1 LFDAAPQPIYLLDG
15 ELTVV
20 FLNGACRD
28 WLGPA
33 AEGLLGRQCR
43 YHSDSGPE
51 GPDAVAAG
59 LCPPSAVL
67 DGQSTQSTVSCPAV
81 DGATRWRRANFIPL
95 GGSGSDVI
103 GLVAVL
109 DADDLAGQMAVE
121 DVALSGPGV
130 EGTSAELHEQIGRF
144 RRELAARSRSD
155 HLIGDGPAI
164 RRVRRQVEL
173 AAGSRC
179 SVLLV
184 GPSGSGRQ
192 RTAAAI
198 HYRGIGATVSGR
210 TSGSLIPL
218 ACSVLGADLIGS
230 TITAL
235 SAGSPLGDEAGCSTL
250 LLNDADRLPLEVQG
264 ELTRLLLFKP
274 FPLRLI
280 ATAGQPLGELVSK
293 GKYRADLA
301 AGLSTI
307 TIELPPLARRRE
319 DLPLLAQAFL
329 EEFNSQ
335 GARQLSGF
343 TPEALDALDAH
354 AWPGNLDELAQVVA
368 AACQRA
374 AGREIG
380 VDDLPEQIH
389 LAARAAAFPPKQ
401 EETIV
406 LDEFLA
412 RVERE
417 LIDRAMTQAKG
428 NKAKAARLL
437 GMTRPRLYRRLVQ
450 LGMEE
455 APGTSDE

>member
-1 LFDAAPQPIYLLDG
+1 
-15 ELTVV
+15 
-20 FLNGACRD
+20 
-28 WLGPA
+28 
-33 AEGLLGRQCR
+33 
-43 YHSDSGPE
+43 
-51 GPDAVAAG
+51 
-59 LCPPSAVL
+59 
-67 DGQSTQSTVSCPAV
+67 
-81 DGATRWRRANFIPL
+81 
-95 GGSGSDVI
+95 
-103 GLVAVL
+103 
-109 DADDLAGQMAVE
+109 M
-121 DVALSGPGV
+121 
-130 EGTSAELHEQIGRF
+130 HEQIGRF
-144 RRELAARSRSD
+144 RRELAARSRSE
-155 HLIGDGPAI
+155 HLTGDGPAI

-184 GPSGSGRQ
+184 GPPGSGRQ
-192 RTAAAI
+192 YTAAAI
-198 HYRGIGATVSGR
+198 HYRGIGATVGGR

-218 ACSVLGADLIGS
+218 ACSVLGAELIGS

-235 SAGSPLGDEAGCSTL
+235 SAGSPLGDEAGQSTL

-264 ELTRLLLFKP
+264 ELTRLLLVKP

-301 AGLSTI
+301 TGLSTI
-307 TIELPPLARRRE
+307 TIELPPLVRRRE

-335 GARQLSGF
+335 DARQLGGF
-343 TPEALDALDAH
+343 TPEALDALDAY
-354 AWPGNLDELAQVVA
+354 AWPGNVDELARVVA
-368 AACQRA
+368 AACQQA

-401 EETIV
+401 EETIA

-417 LIDRAMTQAKG
+417 LIERAMTQAKG

-455 APGTSDE
+455 AAGDSDE